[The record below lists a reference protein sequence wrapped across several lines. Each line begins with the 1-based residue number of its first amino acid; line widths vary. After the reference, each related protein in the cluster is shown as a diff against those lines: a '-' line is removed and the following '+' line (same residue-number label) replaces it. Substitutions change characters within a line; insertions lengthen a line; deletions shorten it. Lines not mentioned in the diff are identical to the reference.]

1 MQVDPVA
8 LPLDLIDFALAV
20 VLAAGLE
27 GEQLGV
33 PRERLGCCDYVS
45 LLSCAQRGEQNATCE
60 VSEACLPWHP
70 IFCRMRL
77 IIHLIIQ
84 TILLER

>member
-33 PRERLGCCDYVS
+33 PRERWRAVS
-45 LLSCAQRGEQNATCE
+45 MSRT
-60 VSEACLPWHP
+60 V
-70 IFCRMRL
+70 MRSA
-77 IIHLIIQ
+77 
-84 TILLER
+84 

>member
-33 PRERLGCCDYVS
+33 PRERLEGCQHVS
-45 LLSCAQRGEQNATCE
+45 YGHAPSVAISAR
-60 VSEACLPWHP
+60 
-70 IFCRMRL
+70 
-77 IIHLIIQ
+77 
-84 TILLER
+84 

>member
-1 MQVDPVA
+1 MQVYPVA

-33 PRERLGCCDYVS
+33 PRERLEGCQHVS
-45 LLSCAQRGEQNATCE
+45 HGHALSVAISAR
-60 VSEACLPWHP
+60 
-70 IFCRMRL
+70 
-77 IIHLIIQ
+77 
-84 TILLER
+84 